1 MIALGALILVIGIVV
16 SIAERFGLGRLPG
29 DLVWRRGNVG
39 FSFPIVTCI
48 VISVVG
54 TILLNVLARFLR

>member
-1 MIALGALILVIGIVV
+1 MIALGALILIIGIVV